1 MAITYTKKASD
12 LGWEF
17 IEMLD
22 SEKPDSIAIIPIDEA
37 NSDYQAYLAS
47 LEKPTAKK

>member
-1 MAITYTKKASD
+1 MKFTEIESPINGTKVICRENEDGS
-12 LGWEF
+12 LSF
-17 IEMLD
+17 IPM
-22 SEKPDSIAIIPIDEA
+22 DES